1 MRLAAAILLH
11 PWIAGHA
18 ADPGTYLTSIA
29 EELKVAWP
37 NNRTVNIVCHG
48 HSVPA
53 GYFKTP
59 LVDTFNAYPHL
70 WHRALKERF
79 PHAVINVINTSIGGE
94 SSDRGAARFASEV
107 LTHRPDIVTIDYSLN
122 DRRIGLDAARIS
134 WEEMIVA
141 AKEAGALVLLLTP
154 TADLRAAWDTSEDA
168 LAQHA
173 AQVRALAHKH
183 DVGLV
188 DSTTAFQSYVAEGGA
203 LEDLMSQVNHPN
215 RKGHDLVVRELMRWI
230 PQQ

>member
-122 DRRIGLDAARIS
+122 DRRIGLDAGMQS
-134 WEEMIVA
+134 
-141 AKEAGALVLLLTP
+141 
-154 TADLRAAWDTSEDA
+154 DA
-168 LAQHA
+168 LALD
-173 AQVRALAHKH
+173 ALRDGSLKAHKPLH
-183 DVGLV
+183 SASVSCCDPVLRDRHLGLKTPC
-188 DSTTAFQSYVAEGGA
+188 SGPLPASNKCMNHLKKGA
-203 LEDLMSQVNHPN
+203 
-215 RKGHDLVVRELMRWI
+215 VRVI
-230 PQQ
+230 